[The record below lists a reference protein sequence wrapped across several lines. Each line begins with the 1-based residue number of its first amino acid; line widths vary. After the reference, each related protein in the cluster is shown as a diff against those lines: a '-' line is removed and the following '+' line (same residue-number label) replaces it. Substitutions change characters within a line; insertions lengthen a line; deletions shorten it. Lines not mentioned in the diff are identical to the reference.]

1 MVWDVQT
8 GSTTIDGSEEV
19 VYAVWL
25 TQHQVRAVSQTLA
38 QSAAALTIVDVE
50 PAIVSSKD
58 ERAYSRLL

>member
-1 MVWDVQT
+1 MWDVQT

-38 QSAAALTIVDVE
+38 QSAADLTIC
-50 PAIVSSKD
+50 
-58 ERAYSRLL
+58 